1 MKQYVFE
8 ACFQG
13 GYVFEACFQGGYVN
27 FITALNNLE
36 KYESLTGGCW
46 YVLSSTRK
54 ETSNI

>member
-1 MKQYVFE
+1 VKNRLEMMKQYVFE

-36 KYESLTGGCW
+36 KYESLTGGC
-46 YVLSSTRK
+46 
-54 ETSNI
+54 